1 MKSKDPSLLYIS
13 FIQTSLTD
21 FPCSFFSF
29 PSYFL
34 TGPFLHVLL
43 YLHIYPRTSH
53 HVFQY
58 MQEWTYIHSF
68 ACFLPIFLYYCS
80 KLINFTVTQ
89 DQSKVITFLNFPID
103 SHQVCFRN
111 WKRSKTDMQKK
122 PNYFFPSSS
131 QNQPAKYESD
141 KQNTSSLRG
150 ISYRLV
156 CSVQHSA
163 TKEPHEDPCAL
174 LSQRWALH

>member
-1 MKSKDPSLLYIS
+1 MKAQQNCKKISTYPNRLFALPPPPHFKSSQKQSIHTSVSFFQKQPHLVNSCLGAFYPAPFNCLSCVSCKSLVCLFWIFCCGFKILTLRRFKRKCLMKSKDPSLLYIS

-58 MQEWTYIHSF
+58 MQE
-68 ACFLPIFLYYCS
+68 
-80 KLINFTVTQ
+80 
-89 DQSKVITFLNFPID
+89 
-103 SHQVCFRN
+103 
-111 WKRSKTDMQKK
+111 
-122 PNYFFPSSS
+122 
-131 QNQPAKYESD
+131 
-141 KQNTSSLRG
+141 
-150 ISYRLV
+150 
-156 CSVQHSA
+156 
-163 TKEPHEDPCAL
+163 
-174 LSQRWALH
+174 